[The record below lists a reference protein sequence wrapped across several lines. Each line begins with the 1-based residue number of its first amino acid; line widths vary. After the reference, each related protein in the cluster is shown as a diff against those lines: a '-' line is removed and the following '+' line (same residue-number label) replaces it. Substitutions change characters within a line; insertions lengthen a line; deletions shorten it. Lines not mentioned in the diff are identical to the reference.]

1 MAQLTVTGMVGA
13 LVTIVVGIALIPV
26 IYAQLNSANISDPT
40 VSALISLVPF
50 FFGVGLLVATVKG
63 LI

>member
-1 MAQLTVTGMVGA
+1 MAQLTVTGMVGS

-26 IYAQLNSANISDPT
+26 IYSQLASANITDAT
-40 VSALISLVPF
+40 VSAILSLVPF
-50 FFGVGLLVATVKG
+50 MFGIGLLVATVKG